1 MTNAFNDNISPDERV
16 DPDQVETL
24 VVTIP
29 SGSTDTI
36 EVPLGDE
43 FKYVKYFCEEALWIA
58 PTEAGLTAEVI
69 SADPAISKYAAV
81 PEFGGKQGGEVKQ
94 KGEFST
100 LFVKPMTAPSADAT
114 LYLILGDA

>member
-1 MTNAFNDNISPDERV
+1 MANSFNDNIPPSERV
-16 DPDQVETL
+16 DPDQVTTM

-36 EVPLGDE
+36 EIPLGDD
-43 FKYVKYFCEEALWIA
+43 FMYAKYFCEEALWIA

-69 SADPAISKYAAV
+69 SASPAISKYGAV
-81 PEFGGKQGGEVKQ
+81 PELGGKQGGEVKQ

-100 LFVKPMTAPSADAT
+100 LFVKPMSAPSSDT
-114 LYLILGDA
+114 LLYIILGDA